1 MTFPFQNDPI
11 WSWPILTRYGF
22 SMKLFCKL
30 LPMFNVLIISM
41 LVFECVRKNSLF
53 EFLKNSIKCF
63 SLPLLLFLVNW
74 FSCKIR
80 QYNSN
85 KPPFR
90 SPPTCLGLCPCT
102 WGFMP
107 ANMSTDARGHE
118 HGCPRTWVLLTD
130 DFGHKC
136 PKPWAKLGKASGE
149 FAW

>member
-11 WSWPILTRYGF
+11 WPWPILTRYGF

-30 LPMFNVLIISM
+30 LLIFNVLIISM

-90 SPPTCLGLCPCT
+90 SPPTCLLPPLILPFYRGKKCHRSHFLCSQST
-102 WGFMP
+102 IS
-107 ANMSTDARGHE
+107 ANNS
-118 HGCPRTWVLLTD
+118 
-130 DFGHKC
+130 
-136 PKPWAKLGKASGE
+136 AKTHFSFLSS
-149 FAW
+149 FA

>member
-1 MTFPFQNDPI
+1 MTFLFQNDPI
-11 WSWPILTRYGF
+11 WPWPILTRYGF

-30 LPMFNVLIISM
+30 LLMFNVLIISM

-90 SPPTCLGLCPCT
+90 SPPTCLLPLSFCP
-102 WGFMP
+102 
-107 ANMSTDARGHE
+107 STGVKSAIEATFCALR
-118 HGCPRTWVLLTD
+118 VQFLLIIRQKHI
-130 DFGHKC
+130 FLSC
-136 PKPWAKLGKASGE
+136 RLLLR
-149 FAW
+149 